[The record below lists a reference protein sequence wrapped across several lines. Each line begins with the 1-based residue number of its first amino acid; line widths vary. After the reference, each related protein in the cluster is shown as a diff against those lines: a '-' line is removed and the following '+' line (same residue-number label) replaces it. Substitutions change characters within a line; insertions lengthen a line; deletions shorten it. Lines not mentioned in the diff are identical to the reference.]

1 MIALHPYKEKPLR
14 SFHNAILNALLR
26 KEIANASQR
35 RKFLASSPKEVL
47 SAEAKQVLGDCER
60 LGICIAYHWGE
71 DYPPAFVP
79 MPDPPLILFIAGEV
93 GSLWCNSVAIVGG
106 RQATGSGKRL
116 ASRIAQD
123 LSNGNLVVVSGLALG
138 IDTAA
143 HEGALKGKSPTVAV
157 LGGGHEQLYP
167 RKNAGLAKRICESEG
182 AVVSEYPPH
191 WSPTKL
197 TFPER
202 NRIISGLSHG
212 ILLIEAREK
221 SGSLI
226 TASYA
231 LEQGKEVMVVP
242 GPVESHLSRGG
253 HQLIREGA
261 GLVESAE
268 DVYSLL
274 GVQPETLI
282 IYQGPEDLTERQKKV
297 LDAVDYSETS
307 MDTIIE
313 RTGYDASL
321 ALGLLIDLEIY
332 EFVERGKSGYI
343 RAATN

>member
-1 MIALHPYKEKPLR
+1 MIALHSHKGKPVR

-35 RKFLASSPKEVL
+35 GKFLASAPKETL
-47 SAEAKQVLGDCER
+47 SKQAKQVMSNCER
-60 LGICIAYHWGE
+60 LGIQIAYHWGE

-123 LSNGNLVVVSGLALG
+123 LSNGNLVIVSGLALG

-157 LGGGHEQLYP
+157 LGGGHAQLYP
-167 RKNAGLAKRICESEG
+167 RQNAGLAKRIYESEG

-191 WSPTKL
+191 WPPTKL
-197 TFPER
+197 SFPER
-202 NRIISGLSHG
+202 NRIISGLSNG
-212 ILLIEAREK
+212 VLLIEAREK

-231 LEQGKEVMVVP
+231 LEQGKDVMVVP
-242 GPVESHLSRGG
+242 GPVDSPLSRGG

-268 DVYSLL
+268 DVYSIL

>member
-1 MIALHPYKEKPLR
+1 MIALHSHKGKPVR

-35 RKFLASSPKEVL
+35 GKFLASAPKETL
-47 SAEAKQVLGDCER
+47 SKQAKQVMSNCER
-60 LGICIAYHWGE
+60 LGIQIAYHWGE

-79 MPDPPLILFIAGEV
+79 MPDPPLILFMAGEV

-123 LSNGNLVVVSGLALG
+123 LSNGNLVIVSGLALG

-157 LGGGHEQLYP
+157 LGGGHAKLYP
-167 RKNAGLAKRICESEG
+167 RQNAGLAKRIYESEG

-191 WSPTKL
+191 WPPTKL
-197 TFPER
+197 SFPER
-202 NRIISGLSHG
+202 NRIISGLSNG
-212 ILLIEAREK
+212 VLLIEAREK

-231 LEQGKEVMVVP
+231 LEQGKDVMVVP
-242 GPVESHLSRGG
+242 GPVDSPLSRGG

-268 DVYSLL
+268 DVYSIL

>member
-1 MIALHPYKEKPLR
+1 MR

-26 KEIANASQR
+26 KEISNASQR
-35 RKFLASSPKEVL
+35 RKFLASTPREVL
-47 SAEAKQVLGDCER
+47 SAEAKKVLGDCER
-60 LGICIAYHWGE
+60 LGIYVAYHWGE
-71 DYPPAFVP
+71 EYPPAFVP
-79 MPDPPLILFIAGEV
+79 MPDPPLILFIAGSPA
-93 GSLWCNSVAIVGG
+93 SLWCNAVAIVGG
-106 RQATGSGKRL
+106 RQASGSGKRL
-116 ASRIAQD
+116 AARIAQD
-123 LSNGNLVVVSGLALG
+123 LSNGNLVIISGLARG

-143 HEGALKGKSPTVAV
+143 HQGALKGKSPTVAV

-167 RKNAGLAKRICESEG
+167 RQNAGLAKRICEDEG

-191 WSPTKL
+191 WPPTKL
-197 TFPER
+197 SFPER
-202 NRIISGLSHG
+202 NRIISGLSNG
-212 ILLIEAREK
+212 VLLIEAREK

-231 LEQGKEVMVVP
+231 LEEGKDVMVVP
-242 GPVESHLSRGG
+242 GPVDSPLSRGG

-268 DVYSLL
+268 DVYTIL

-297 LDAVDYSETS
+297 LDALDYTETS
-307 MDTIIE
+307 MDTIVE

-321 ALGLLIDLEIY
+321 ALGLLIDLQIY